1 LESSAYLPPIESKK
15 EPLLPE
21 IYEPAQAQGAVRTG
35 SAQSSAKQQRPA
47 GWITLTRN
55 AARADKIIA
64 RRKRT
69 MSKVGHLKEPVQ
81 HSGKQTAAGTR
92 KYLYALI
99 AQGPEREFGPCGI
112 DGGVVYTIAKGRIA
126 AVVSDLPGEKIRPER
141 RNLAAHQQI
150 LQRLLETST
159 PLPTA
164 FGVIAPSAR
173 TVEKILSANQ
183 EIFLEQLRR
192 LEGRVE
198 MGLRVA
204 WDVPNIFEYFINTH
218 SELKA
223 ARDSLLGRQRE
234 PTQEERIEVGRLF
247 DRTLQEDRE
256 AYADQLEGILSAHC
270 DEIKRNKC
278 RDEREV
284 MNLACLVG
292 KQVLKDFE
300 AGVFEAAQ
308 LFDNNFSFNY
318 NGPWAPHN
326 FVSIALNL

>member
-1 LESSAYLPPIESKK
+1 M
-15 EPLLPE
+15 
-21 IYEPAQAQGAVRTG
+21 T
-35 SAQSSAKQQRPA
+35 
-47 GWITLTRN
+47 
-55 AARADKIIA
+55 
-64 RRKRT
+64 
-69 MSKVGHLKEPVQ
+69 KVEYLKEPEQ
-81 HSGKQTAAGTR
+81 HSGKRTAAGAR

-99 AQGPEREFGPCGI
+99 ARGPEQDFGPCGI
-112 DGGVVYTIAKGRIA
+112 NGGVVYTIAKGGVA

-141 RNLAAHQQI
+141 RNLAAHQQV
-150 LQRLLETST
+150 LQRLMGTTT
-159 PLPTA
+159 PLPMA

-173 TVEKILSANQ
+173 TVEKILSANEQ
-183 EIFLEQLRR
+183 TFLEQLRR
-192 LEGRVE
+192 LDGRVE

-218 SELKA
+218 PELKS

-247 DRTLQEDRE
+247 DRTLQDDRE
-256 AYADQLEGILSAHC
+256 AYADELEGILSGHC

-292 KQVLKDFE
+292 KQALKDFE

-326 FVSIALNL
+326 FVSIVLNL

>member
-1 LESSAYLPPIESKK
+1 M
-15 EPLLPE
+15 
-21 IYEPAQAQGAVRTG
+21 T
-35 SAQSSAKQQRPA
+35 
-47 GWITLTRN
+47 
-55 AARADKIIA
+55 
-64 RRKRT
+64 
-69 MSKVGHLKEPVQ
+69 KVEHLKEPEQ
-81 HSGKQTAAGTR
+81 HSGNPAAAGTR

-99 AQGPEREFGPCGI
+99 AQGPEQEFGPCGI
-112 DGGVVYTIAKGRIA
+112 DGGVVYTIAKGRVA

-141 RNLAAHQQI
+141 RNLAAHQQV
-150 LQRLLETST
+150 LQRLLETTT
-159 PLPTA
+159 PLPMA
-164 FGVIAPSAR
+164 FGVIAQSAKA
-173 TVEKILSANQ
+173 VEKILSANEQ
-183 EIFLEQLRR
+183 TFLEQLRR
-192 LEGRVE
+192 LDGKVE

-204 WDVPNIFEYFINTH
+204 WNVPNIFEYFVNTH

-256 AYADQLEGILSAHC
+256 AYADQLDGILSGHC

-284 MNLACLVG
+284 MNLACLVE
-292 KQVLKDFE
+292 KQALKDFE

-326 FVSIALNL
+326 FVTIGLNL